1 MLPIIVKA
9 SSFILVILLAY
20 VLKQKGILTSE
31 HGRGFSTILMTVT
44 LPCALLVSTRS
55 LNMSAILLIPMGL
68 GIAGNL
74 LLLGIGYLRGRHKEP
89 VAQAQD
95 MIQLVGYNIGTFA
108 KVTNRVMAT
117 GPKATAYQALLP
129 KTGEVTNSVT
139 VLGAFMLL
147 IGSLPLVGSYI
158 RKHH

>member
-9 SSFILVILLAY
+9 SGFILVILLAY

-31 HGRGFSTILMTVT
+31 HGRGFSIILMTVT

-95 MIQLVGYNIGTFA
+95 MIQLVGYNIGTIAFPF
-108 KVTNRVMAT
+108 VQSFSRLAT
-117 GPKATAYQALLP
+117 
-129 KTGEVTNSVT
+129 
-139 VLGAFMLL
+139 
-147 IGSLPLVGSYI
+147 
-158 RKHH
+158 